1 MDLLFESTKEF
12 EQDLEQF
19 NKTDRYTIIKQIN
32 QSFEMLLTDK
42 SLFYQN
48 TNQFQKIKVAKN
60 YDSSLYSLKIDKT
73 IRLIFT
79 IDEDPIFDR
88 TLITLFRVVNA
99 EDASKVYISIAKSLY
114 QDFMVENQEIE
125 VYSS

>member
-1 MDLLFESTKEF
+1 
-12 EQDLEQF
+12 
-19 NKTDRYTIIKQIN
+19 
-32 QSFEMLLTDK
+32 MLLNDK

-48 TNQFQKIKVAKN
+48 TNQFRKIKVAKD
-60 YDSSLYSLKIDKT
+60 YDSSLYSLRIDKK
-73 IRLIFT
+73 IRVIFT

-99 EDASKVYISIAKSLY
+99 EDASKVYISVAKSLY
-114 QDFMVENQEIE
+114 QDFMVENQDTE

>member
-1 MDLLFESTKEF
+1 MDLLFESTKKF

-19 NKTDRYTIIKQIN
+19 NKTDKSTIIKQIN
-32 QSFEMLLTDK
+32 QSFEILLTDK

-48 TNQFQKIKVAKN
+48 TNQLKKIKVVKN
-60 YDSSLYSLKIDKT
+60 YDSSLYSLRIDKK
-73 IRLIFT
+73 IRVIFT

-99 EDASKVYISIAKSLY
+99 EDASQAYISIAKSLY

>member
-19 NKTDRYTIIKQIN
+19 KKTDKSTIIKQIN
-32 QSFEMLLTDK
+32 HFFEMLLIDK

-48 TNQFQKIKVAKN
+48 TNQFRKIRVGEN
-60 YDSSLYSLKIDKT
+60 YDSSLYSLKIDKK
-73 IRLIFT
+73 IRIIFT